1 VTLPRLSG
9 RIVEGI
15 PHDNDGFVRTDEF
28 GCVAGLKAVY
38 AVGDMTTFPIKQGGI
53 AAQQAD
59 AAAEDIPA
67 HAGADVAP
75 RPFKPVLRGLLLT
88 GDRPAFLR
96 ADLVAASSEPF
107 TFDHDPLW
115 WPAGKIAARYL
126 APYLAEHS
134 RSDVEHE
141 G

>member
-1 VTLPRLSG
+1 VVTLPRLSG

-28 GCVAGLKAVY
+28 GRVAGLKAVY
-38 AVGDMTTFPIKQGGI
+38 AVGDMTTFPIKQGG
-53 AAQQAD
+53 
-59 AAAEDIPA
+59 IPA